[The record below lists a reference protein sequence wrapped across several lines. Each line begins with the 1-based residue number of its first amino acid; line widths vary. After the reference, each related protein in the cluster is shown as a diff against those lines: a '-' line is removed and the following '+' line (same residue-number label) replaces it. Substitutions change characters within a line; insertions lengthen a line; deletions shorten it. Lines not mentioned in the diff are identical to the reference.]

1 MGVSITGPC
10 PNLLTS
16 QGPPTADSLD
26 WIQGKVLRRLD
37 WGDGREKMGQ
47 IEREKGGTW
56 GKAGEVDPRGPS
68 AGREGPLPHHWP
80 LHSQEIGGDTD
91 PICWPD
97 AC

>member
-1 MGVSITGPC
+1 
-10 PNLLTS
+10 
-16 QGPPTADSLD
+16 
-26 WIQGKVLRRLD
+26 
-37 WGDGREKMGQ
+37 MGQ
-47 IEREKGGTW
+47 IEREKGGAW

-68 AGREGPLPHHWP
+68 AGQEGPLPHHWP